1 MTKEIISNAVYTT
14 KEAEELMKISTSTM
28 KRLIKKGLIRANKV
42 GKQYRIMGLEIL
54 RVLSPELEKKA
65 VDSYLDL
72 KDKVVKNID
81 KW

>member
-65 VDSYLDL
+65 IDSYLDL